1 MSPRK
6 INAVC
11 INILDG
17 LLSEMEGMIL
27 MPPRGIKCIRIILK
41 PPSSTMDT
49 DDDVI
54 SMLLEILLNS
64 RFLGLTIMISPMY
77 PSLNKLI
84 HFNHATGTNPEYT
97 IHSDKNVA

>member
-11 INILDG
+11 IHFWDG

-27 MPPRGIKCIRIILK
+27 MPLRGITYIRTILK

-54 SMLLEILLNS
+54 NILLNS
-64 RFLGLTIMISPMY
+64 RFLGLTIMISTMY

-84 HFNHATGTNPEYT
+84 H
-97 IHSDKNVA
+97 

>member
-11 INILDG
+11 IHFLDG

-27 MPPRGIKCIRIILK
+27 MPLRGIKCIRTILK

-54 SMLLEILLNS
+54 NILLSS
-64 RFLGLTIMISPMY
+64 RFLDLTIMISTPD
-77 PSLNKLI
+77 
-84 HFNHATGTNPEYT
+84 FW
-97 IHSDKNVA
+97 V